1 MRQHLSQ
8 AHSVAAGLRALPHT
22 AHSFAAAQAAWR
34 FYQNARVTLP
44 ELAAPLL
51 AHAKEVCARRA
62 QRYALVLHDFS
73 GLHYTR
79 HVSKED
85 RIVLYGKAD
94 LGYLLETALLVS
106 DVDGHPIAPLYLGL
120 TASDGTHSTRRA
132 KPLPRRQEL
141 AELSRVIGY
150 VESLTLPLPA
160 VHIIDRQ
167 ADSLLHLRRLVR
179 RERRFVIRS
188 DELRRVEAGGES
200 RLLRQVEAGL
210 SEQMQY
216 AREVE
221 YKGQRARQYVAEAR
235 VVLRRRA
242 RCRRPTPEHK
252 EQRKWVPGR
261 AIELRL
267 VVAQVRNEA
276 GAVLATWR
284 LWTNLAD
291 EVSAGEVAL
300 WYYWRWRI
308 ESFFKLLKRGGQQL
322 EQWQQ
327 ESAEAIAKRLLIV
340 AQACVVV
347 WELEQAG
354 REAETLREFLVR
366 LSGRLMKRGVSYTA
380 PALLAG
386 LWQFLAI
393 IDALE
398 RHTSAELL
406 EMARS
411 FLQIIGLETEFKD
424 VKELV

>member
-1 MRQHLSQ
+1 
-8 AHSVAAGLRALPHT
+8 LPQT
-22 AHSFAAAQAAWR
+22 ANSFAAAQAAWR
-34 FYQNARVTLP
+34 FYQNERVTLP

-51 AHAKEVCARRA
+51 SHATAVCPERC

-79 HVSKED
+79 HLSKQD
-85 RIVLYGKAD
+85 RITLYGKDD
-94 LGYLLETALLVS
+94 LGYLLATALMVS

-120 TASDGTHSTRRA
+120 TEASGTHSTRRT
-132 KPLPRRQEL
+132 KLLPRRTEL
-141 AELSRVIGY
+141 SELSRVVGY
-150 VESLTLPLPA
+150 VEGLGLALPA

-179 RERRFVIRS
+179 NQRRFVIRS
-188 DELRRVEAGGES
+188 DELRRVELKGES
-200 RLLRQVEAGL
+200 LLLREVEERL
-210 SEQMQY
+210 SQEMQY
-216 AREVE
+216 VREVE
-221 YKGQRARQYVAEAR
+221 YKGKRAKQYVAQAR
-235 VVLRRRA
+235 VVLTGRGRLRV
-242 RCRRPTPEHK
+242 PSPQNK
-252 EQRKWVPGR
+252 EQRRWVAGR

-267 VVAQVRNEA
+267 VVAEVRNSTGE
-276 GAVLATWR
+276 VLATWR
-284 LWTNLAD
+284 LWTNLTE
-291 EVSAGEVAL
+291 EVSAAEVAL

-327 ESAEAIAKRLLIV
+327 ESAGAVARRLLVV

-354 REAETLREFLVR
+354 VEAEALRKFLVR